1 VLAARV
7 TRDSTKRLGRPL
19 LLRCQEAFLAAG
31 FGS

>member
-7 TRDSTKRLGRPL
+7 TRDSPKRPGRPL
-19 LLRCQEAFLAAG
+19 LVGCQEAFLAAG